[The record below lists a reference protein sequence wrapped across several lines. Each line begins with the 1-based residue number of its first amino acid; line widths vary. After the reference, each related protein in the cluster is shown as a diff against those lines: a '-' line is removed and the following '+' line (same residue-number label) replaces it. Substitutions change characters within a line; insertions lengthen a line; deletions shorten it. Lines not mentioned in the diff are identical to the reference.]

1 MEYVD
6 ISNIHNLKARVQVD
20 VRIPAPTKLTARNCG
35 EEPGHKREVNI
46 WEAQLSS
53 SAKNPS
59 PPRPRNIRIG

>member
-1 MEYVD
+1 MEYVE

-20 VRIPAPTKLTARNCG
+20 VRITAPTKFTARNCG

-53 SAKNPS
+53 SAKKS
-59 PPRPRNIRIG
+59 QPPKTQEY